1 MQSSYMGKLLFVDLN
16 LEKSWV
22 KPLDFGYARKY
33 IGGKGLAGRYLFDL
47 LKPETDP
54 LSPENPLIIMTGP
67 LTGTIAPAA
76 AKYCVV
82 TKSPLTGIW
91 LDSHAGGYFGPE
103 LKFAGFDGLIIHGRA
118 KRPVLLYIDDGAVE
132 LKNAES
138 LWGKTT
144 SETDKMVKEELGD
157 EAVKVMCIG
166 PAGEKLAKIALISS
180 CGRHHGRGGC
190 GAVMGSKNLK
200 AIAVRGSGG
209 VDLAY
214 PEEFF
219 KACEESIQKD
229 IFEDPNAEF
238 GRTGGTPEIVGWAQ
252 EAGCLPTKNFSD
264 GRFEGASNIDVDA
277 VLKWAVKRR
286 ACFQCPIAC
295 SRWVKVPSGPY
306 MGTEVEGPEFET
318 LYSLGANCGID
329 RLDAIVKANFLCDE
343 LGLDTISTGV
353 TIAWAMECYEKGILT
368 LKETDGIELN
378 FGNHEALLAL
388 IEKIGKREGIGDILA
403 DGVASASKKIGK
415 GSETFAIH
423 VKGLELPGYEPRASP
438 AMGLA
443 YATADRGG
451 CHLRAWP
458 VGVEAMGATGSFW
471 MGPPLKIDR
480 WSPENKALLVIRM
493 QHQYAAK
500 FSLDVCD
507 FCCWDNVRLTNLLW
521 AATGFDEYKDVRT
534 FELAGERIVNLTRVI
549 NVLEGISRKDDT
561 LPPRMFHETLKTGP
575 AAGRMLR
582 RDDFET
588 MLNDYYKLR
597 GWDED
602 GRPTAEKLKML
613 GMDEFIPKLP
623 WLKER
628 MEK

>member
-1 MQSSYMGKLLFVDLN
+1 MGKLLLIDLTLGKHKVEVLN
-16 LEKSWV
+16 FS
-22 KPLDFGYARKY
+22 YAKKY

-47 LKPETDP
+47 LKPGINP

-67 LTGTIAPAA
+67 LTGTAAPAA

-103 LKFAGFDGLIIHGRA
+103 LKFAGFDGLIILGRA
-118 KRPVLLYIDDGAVE
+118 SRPTFIYIDSGAVE
-132 LKNAES
+132 FRDAS
-138 LWGKTT
+138 GLWGRTT
-144 SETDKMVKEELGD
+144 SETDRIIKEELGD
-157 EAVKVMCIG
+157 ETVKVMCIG
-166 PAGEKLAKIALISS
+166 PAGEKLAKIAIISS
-180 CGRHHGRGGC
+180 CGRHHGRGGG

-209 VDLAY
+209 VNLAY
-214 PEEFF
+214 PDEFF
-219 KACEESIQKD
+219 KACEETIRKD

-238 GRTGGTPEIVGWAQ
+238 GRTGGTPEIVGWTQ
-252 EAGCLPTKNFSD
+252 EAGCLPTRNYSD
-264 GRFEGASNIDVDA
+264 GRFEEASKIDVDE

-306 MGTEVEGPEFET
+306 AGTEVEGPEFET

-329 RLDAIVKANFLCDE
+329 RLDAIAKANLLCDE

-353 TIAWAMECYEKGILT
+353 TIAWAMECYERGILSLEDT
-368 LKETDGIELN
+368 EGIELK
-378 FGNHEALLAL
+378 FGNHEALIAV
-388 IEKIGKREGIGDILA
+388 IEKMGRREGIGNILA
-403 DGVASASKKIGK
+403 DGVASASKRIGK
-415 GSETFAIH
+415 GSENFAMH

-480 WSPENKALLVIRM
+480 WSPENKALLVVRM

-507 FCCWDNVRLTNLLW
+507 FCCWNNERLTKLLW
-521 AATGFDEYKDVRT
+521 TATGFEEYKDVRA

-549 NVLEGISRKDDT
+549 NVLEGVSRKDDT
-561 LPPRMFHETLKTGP
+561 LPVRIFNEPLKSGP
-575 AAGRMLR
+575 GSGRMLR
-582 RDDFET
+582 REDFEV

-597 GWDED
+597 GWDEQ
-602 GRPTAEKLKML
+602 GRPTAMKLKEL
-613 GMDEFIPKLP
+613 QMDEIMAELP
-623 WLKER
+623 WLKEGGL
-628 MEK
+628 E

>member
-1 MQSSYMGKLLFVDLN
+1 MGKLLFADLT
-16 LEKSWV
+16 LRKCKVE
-22 KPLDFGYARKY
+22 PLNFSYARKY
-33 IGGKGLAGRYLFDL
+33 IGGKGLAGRYLFDM
-47 LKPETDP
+47 LKPGMDP

-67 LTGTIAPAA
+67 LTGTLAPAA

-103 LKFAGFDGLIIHGRA
+103 LKYAGFDGLIILGRA
-118 KRPVLLYIDDGAVE
+118 SSPVFIYIDDGKVE
-132 LKNAES
+132 FRDASN
-138 LWGKTT
+138 LWGRTT
-144 SETDKMVKEELGD
+144 SETDRIVKEELGD
-157 EAVKVMCIG
+157 ETVKVMCIG

-209 VDLAY
+209 VDVAY
-214 PEEFF
+214 PDEFF
-219 KACEESIQKD
+219 KACEEFIRKD
-229 IFEDPNAEF
+229 VFEDPNAEF
-238 GRTGGTPEIVGWAQ
+238 GRTGGTPEIVGWSQ
-252 EAGCLPTKNFSD
+252 EAGCLPTRNWSD
-264 GRFEGASNIDVDA
+264 GRFEGASKIDVDD
-277 VLKWAVKRR
+277 VLKWSVRRR
-286 ACFQCPIAC
+286 ACYQCPIAC

-306 MGTEVEGPEFET
+306 AGVEVEGPEYET

-329 RLDAIVKANFLCDE
+329 RLDAIAKANLLCDE
-343 LGLDTISTGV
+343 LGLDTISVGV
-353 TIAWAMECYEKGILT
+353 TVAWAMECYEKGIIT
-368 LKETDGIELN
+368 LEDTGGIELK
-378 FGNHEALLAL
+378 FGNHEALIAI
-388 IEKIGKREGIGDILA
+388 IEKMGRREGIGDILA
-403 DGVASASKKIGK
+403 DGVALASKRIGK
-415 GSETFAIH
+415 GSEDFAMH
-423 VKGLELPGYEPRASP
+423 VKGLELPGYEVRASP

-480 WSPENKALLVIRM
+480 WSPENKALLVVRM

-507 FCCWDNVRLTNLLW
+507 FCGWNNERLTKLLW
-521 AATGFDEYKDVRT
+521 AATGFEEYKDVRA

-549 NVLEGISRKDDT
+549 SVLEGVSRKDDT
-561 LPPRMFHETLKTGP
+561 LPKRVFHEPLKSGP
-575 AAGRMLR
+575 GAGRVLKR
-582 RDDFET
+582 EDFEI

-597 GWDED
+597 GWDEQ
-602 GRPTAEKLKML
+602 GRPTAKKLKEL
-613 GMDEFIPKLP
+613 QMDDIMVKLP
-623 WLKER
+623 WLKESAS
-628 MEK
+628 K